1 MASVK
6 FFLVALVVVIAALQ
20 LTEVAATECADLKH
34 SYGKSALCDQEC
46 GRFCTLQNCAKKAC
60 NKGDCSCKRK

>member
-1 MASVK
+1 MASAK
-6 FFLVALVVVIAALQ
+6 FFLVALVVVIGALQ
-20 LTEVAATECADLKH
+20 LMEVEATECPDLKH
-34 SYGKSALCDQEC
+34 SYGSSSMCDQEC